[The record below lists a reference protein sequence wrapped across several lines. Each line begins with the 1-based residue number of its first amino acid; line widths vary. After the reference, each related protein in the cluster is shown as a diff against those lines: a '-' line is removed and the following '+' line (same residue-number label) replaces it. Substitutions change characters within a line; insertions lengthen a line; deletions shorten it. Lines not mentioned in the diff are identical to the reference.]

1 MSEYPSP
8 FGTLSDGSTLVGD
21 SRGGPTPPPRKPWLP
36 VLVIALV
43 ALVALVMV
51 AGAAFLLLSG
61 DDEGSSDEPA
71 STQSTPKGTEDHAD
85 ERDVQPAPTPEAPAE
100 PSSPEQP
107 SLLSVKG
114 TTRAFQALIRA
125 SKGREAMTLRVD
137 PDRVT
142 AIVKG
147 KVLTYSKGGELQDLP
162 GPPATIGTFDLTDV
176 DPAAPSR
183 IEKALREK
191 GKTLDYMAYVSNAAF
206 VEDTWVVAAND
217 GTAYYRADPDGR
229 NLRKNG

>member
-21 SRGGPTPPPRKPWLP
+21 SGAPTPPPRKPWLP

-43 ALVALVMV
+43 AVVALVIV
-51 AGAAFLLLSG
+51 AGTAFLLLSG
-61 DDEGSSDEPA
+61 DDEESSDEPA
-71 STQSTPKGTEDHAD
+71 STQSVPKGTEDHSD

-100 PSSPEQP
+100 PSPPEQS

-114 TTRAFQALIRA
+114 TTRAFQALVRA
-125 SKGREAMTLRVD
+125 SRGRKAMTLRVD

-147 KVLTYSKGGELQDLP
+147 RVLTYASNGELQDLP
-162 GPPATIGTFDLTDV
+162 GPPTTINTFDLADV
-176 DPAAPSR
+176 DPSAPAR
-183 IEKALREK
+183 IEKALVEK
-191 GKTLDYMAYVSNAAF
+191 GKRLDYMAYVSNAAF
-206 VEDTWVVAAND
+206 ETDVWVVAANQ

-229 NLRKNG
+229 NLRKSG